1 MQFRVHIQIWPKDS
15 RLPNRVGCSSHA
27 RRNAYGVLILWR
39 SHVRPFT
46 DKQIQLVAT
55 FADQAVIAIENTR
68 LLDELRERTD
78 NLSEALEQQTASSEV
93 LEIISGSPVE
103 LQPVFK
109 TILQNAT
116 RICAAS
122 FGNLYL
128 HDGGYINLVASHNV
142 PPAFANT
149 RRGRRQYPA
158 ESALSKVIRTKEPAG
173 VADLAATRPYIDR
186 EQWAVEAVELGGVR
200 TAVTVPL
207 LKEKQLVGIIAIYR
221 QEVLPF
227 TDKQVELVKNFADQ
241 AVIAIENT
249 RLLSELRQRT
259 NDLSEALEQ
268 QTASS
273 EVLKI
278 ISSSP
283 GELEPVFH
291 AILANATRICK
302 AKFGILFLHEGG
314 AFQAAAVQAVSP
326 PYTEYL
332 KRGAHHPGPESGV
345 GQIVK
350 SRAIIHVLDARE
362 GPSYIS
368 RDPFRVAGVEL
379 GGVRTFLSVPM
390 IKDDELVGSF
400 IFIDKKCARFPTS
413 RSSWSRILPRRPSSP
428 SRIRGCSGSCENR
441 YNSRRRLRKCCAS
454 S

>member
-1 MQFRVHIQIWPKDS
+1 MTGRIVHIPDALSDS
-15 RLPNRVGCSSHA
+15 EYTFKSGQKIVGY
-27 RRNAYGVLILWR
+27 RTGLGVPLMREGTPIGVLILWR

-68 LLDELRERTD
+68 LLNELRQRTD

-93 LEIISGSPVE
+93 LEIISSSPGE
-103 LQPVFK
+103 LEPVFK

-227 TDKQVELVKNFADQ
+227 TDKQVELVKNFAAQ
-241 AVIAIENT
+241 AVIAIENA
-249 RLLSELRQRT
+249 RLLNELRQRT

-273 EVLKI
+273 EVLKV

-283 GELEPVFH
+283 GELEPVFQGV
-291 AILANATRICK
+291 LENATHICN

-314 AFQAAAVQAVSP
+314 VFK
-326 PYTEYL
+326 L
-332 KRGAHHPGPESGV
+332 
-345 GQIVK
+345 
-350 SRAIIHVLDARE
+350 L
-362 GPSYIS
+362 PSK
-368 RDPFRVAGVEL
+368 PFPR
-379 GGVRTFLSVPM
+379 LSN
-390 IKDDELVGSF
+390 
-400 IFIDKKCARFPTS
+400 T
-413 RSSWSRILPRRPSSP
+413 
-428 SRIRGCSGSCENR
+428 
-441 YNSRRRLRKCCAS
+441 
-454 S
+454 